1 MSGNSS
7 DSESSCGWTL
17 INNEGSDIETL
28 NSEHEPSRDPVADEN
43 PASLEDVEEHG
54 ESVQLRALC
63 SEDAKPPSFE
73 PTPSSLDEVKL
84 VEEKLPDESLCIG
97 TTSDDSDIVT
107 LEAPKVEEVGSQEF
121 DDAVDEKAD
130 DSEDLNLGSSSS
142 SQYAFSQ
149 PETVF
154 PSRQTSDESSNDE
167 VSDSSG
173 PTPRKR
179 RAKRRTVSGS
189 EPEVRPAVE
198 VVPLQ
203 KAPSTKLGSSL
214 NGCIVLALVIAVSM
228 GFGHFYGTIQ
238 IREHQKYVEKILA
251 EELSDMK
258 DDLHQCQKEQETSG
272 GLKVE
277 SEKHVTCLEVHD
289 DEKLSFPDLKINQA
303 ANNLDLRQSLE
314 NGENVFGTN
323 KLLKPVI
330 NLRNE
335 DTNVESIL
343 TENQKLKEQLE
354 GEKLFSHTVL
364 RQKETLITETHLLKR
379 ELDKERSNIQ
389 ALKDELNEYSYMQSF
404 RNKDYVKSL
413 TDDQEMETMQKRL
426 KELEKKLTFEQQ
438 RSDLWERLYI
448 EARENKGKRENTKS
462 KKKSKHSFFGSV
474 KDTFDAMKNSTK
486 EFVRHH
492 KEKIKQAKQAVKEK
506 LKKFSDSVKSTFRHF
521 KDSTKVMF
529 DGHQNKRKDD
539 TNKEKTANAKPD
551 FKDFQA
557 YHHTDDS
564 KFSDESSETTK
575 TQSKG
580 SRHKHSKKCN
590 HDQECEK
597 RPHLNPQG
605 CSGVFECAHQESIS
619 FFNKVLDPIK
629 VDEFTYLVQSYLQQ
643 EVADFHHW
651 KELEK
656 FIKSFFNNGLFI
668 HDRMLFTDFVN
679 DLEQYLG
686 DIEEYQRSRVGI
698 FEDLDEYVY
707 SYFFGE
713 TYSAPYGPSQ
723 AEARSPFK
731 NTEGPVHEKQGQGK
745 YHQRPRNKRDGKW
758 HKDGRTNGRHTA
770 NLEIELGPLPFDP
783 KY

>member
-7 DSESSCGWTL
+7 DSESSCGWTI

-28 NSEHEPSRDPVADEN
+28 NSEHEPSRDPVADETPASLKDEEHGGSLLLQAQCSEN
-43 PASLEDVEEHG
+43 ATPASLE
-54 ESVQLRALC
+54 
-63 SEDAKPPSFE
+63 
-73 PTPSSLDEVKL
+73 PTPLSPDEVKL
-84 VEEKLPDESLCIG
+84 EEEKLPDDNMCIG

-107 LEAPKVEEVGSQEF
+107 LEAPKVEEVGPQEF
-121 DDAVDEKAD
+121 DDAVNEEAE

-173 PTPRKR
+173 PAPRKR

-189 EPEVRPAVE
+189 ESEVKSAEE
-198 VVPLQ
+198 VIPLQ
-203 KAPSTKLGSSL
+203 KAPSSKLGSSL

-238 IREHQKYVEKILA
+238 IREHQKYVEKVLE
-251 EELSDMK
+251 EELNDMK
-258 DDLHQCQKEQETSG
+258 DDLYQCQKEQESSG
-272 GLKVE
+272 DLKVE
-277 SEKHVTCLEVHD
+277 NEKHVTSLEVH
-289 DEKLSFPDLKINQA
+289 EPETLSFIDLKKNQA
-303 ANNLDLRQSLE
+303 ANNLDFRQSPE
-314 NGENVFGTN
+314 NEENVLN
-323 KLLKPVI
+323 SKKLLKPVI
-330 NLRNE
+330 TLENE

-354 GEKLFSHTVL
+354 GEKRFGQTVL
-364 RQKETLITETHLLKR
+364 RQKETLLTETQLLKS
-379 ELDKERSNIQ
+379 ELDKERLNIQ

-404 RNKDYVKSL
+404 WNKDYENSL
-413 TDDQEMETMQKRL
+413 KEDQEMQTMQKRV

-448 EARENKGKRENTKS
+448 EAREHNERKENAKTE
-462 KKKSKHSFFGSV
+462 KKSKHSFFGSV

-506 LKKFSDSVKSTFRHF
+506 LKRFSDSVKSTFRHF

-529 DGHQNKRKDD
+529 DGHKKKRKDGSH
-539 TNKEKTANAKPD
+539 KEETANAKSK
-551 FKDFQA
+551 FKDFQDYYNA
-557 YHHTDDS
+557 DDS
-564 KFSDESSETTK
+564 RFADESTEKTK
-575 TQSKG
+575 TQSKS
-580 SRHKHSKKCN
+580 SRHEHYTKSSHN
-590 HDQECEK
+590 QEHEK
-597 RPHLNPQG
+597 SPHLNPQG
-605 CSGVFECAHQESIS
+605 CSGVLECAHQESFS

-656 FIKSFFNNGLFI
+656 FIKRFFSDGLFI

-686 DIEEYQRSRVGI
+686 DIKEYQRSSVGT
-698 FEDLDEYVY
+698 FEDLDDYVY
-707 SYFFGE
+707 SYFFGD

-723 AEARSPFK
+723 AETRPPFK
-731 NTEGPVHEKQGQGK
+731 NTEGPVHEKRGHRC
-745 YHQRPRNKRDGKW
+745 HQRPRNKREGKW
-758 HKDGRTNGRHTA
+758 HKDGRTNGRHAA